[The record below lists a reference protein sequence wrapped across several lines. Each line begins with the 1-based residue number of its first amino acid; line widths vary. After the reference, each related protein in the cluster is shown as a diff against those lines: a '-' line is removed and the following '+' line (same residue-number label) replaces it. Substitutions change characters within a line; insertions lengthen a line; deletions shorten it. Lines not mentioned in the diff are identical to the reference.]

1 MGTAAALRLQHAR
14 TAAPL
19 RLQHAPATES
29 RARTPLRH
37 RPPPPPAAGPG
48 RGPGPV
54 CAAGVRRV
62 HPSSRR
68 HPSCAAMCPQCRRS
82 TTSPRS
88 FLAPALPRAC
98 TGLRGSTRALGRVRM
113 HRTRFLATQGP
124 PMTILAPRSERLVF
138 ALVRRYKFQSTYGG
152 TICTTMEIGIFP
164 SRRAFREIS
173 RRKP

>member
-14 TAAPL
+14 TVAPL

-29 RARTPLRH
+29 RARTPLGH
-37 RPPPPPAAGPG
+37 CPAPAAGRRP

-68 HPSCAAMCPQCRRS
+68 HPSCAAMCPLCRRS

-98 TGLRGSTRALGRVRM
+98 TGLRGSARALRRVRL
-113 HRTRFLATQGP
+113 HRTMFQRGAVCGK
-124 PMTILAPRSERLVF
+124 RSNPKPGQKDLD
-138 ALVRRYKFQSTYGG
+138 
-152 TICTTMEIGIFP
+152 
-164 SRRAFREIS
+164 IS
-173 RRKP
+173 RWETNTLSTAVLNWLSEEKLTRPFFTQQPVLPILN